1 MLERTELKDQMDRW
15 LLAVDIA
22 EYPEVSVEIR
32 EAKKT
37 MQDEFNAN
45 MKKKGLDPNISD
57 EEFLDYWKNELL
69 K

>member
-1 MLERTELKDQMDRW
+1 MDRW

>member
-1 MLERTELKDQMDRW
+1 LLERTELKDQMDRW